1 MNFKDKNVV
10 TTSFCYS
17 RKGNE
22 YNGKVLNYLWHCQT
36 ENKSTF
42 KYFGFEKKKKSL
54 LNSNIK

>member
-42 KYFGFEKKKKSL
+42 KDFGFEKKRKSL